1 MTMLPESWAGEHE
14 GGAVPRVP
22 GGRDRAVADRRA
34 ASGRVAA
41 VALFLTRIGR
51 PASFGVPDWD
61 VKVASESHNAPG
73 DPSDAWAFSVLS
85 GDGALFLQGAGVGR
99 YVNGVL
105 LQSFEG
111 HDVEG
116 PLMGGRQYHERR
128 RAVAVSLQPVR
139 RGYTPAVARRETGK
153 SELRPRGA
161 EVVAYAPLML
171 EELRGNHGADR
182 VASQILSP
190 GSTTSVPVEAGERL
204 DTALLQLPTQHVAI
218 LHHSSI
224 APQPPLR
231 SIVDERIGCR
241 RTGRRQALAWP
252 APRRALGTVAAAH
265 ECTPSV
271 PDPFKDGRSE

>member
-1 MTMLPESWAGEHE
+1 M
-14 GGAVPRVP
+14 
-22 GGRDRAVADRRA
+22 
-34 ASGRVAA
+34 
-41 VALFLTRIGR
+41 ALFLTRIGR

-204 DTALLQLPTQHVAI
+204 TPHCSSSPPSTLRSSTTAVSPPSPRFARSSMTGSAVAGPGADKRWPG
-218 LHHSSI
+218 LARVVPLVRS
-224 APQPPLR
+224 PPLMSDTFGSR
-231 SIVDERIGCR
+231 SVQGWE
-241 RTGRRQALAWP
+241 
-252 APRRALGTVAAAH
+252 
-265 ECTPSV
+265 
-271 PDPFKDGRSE
+271 K